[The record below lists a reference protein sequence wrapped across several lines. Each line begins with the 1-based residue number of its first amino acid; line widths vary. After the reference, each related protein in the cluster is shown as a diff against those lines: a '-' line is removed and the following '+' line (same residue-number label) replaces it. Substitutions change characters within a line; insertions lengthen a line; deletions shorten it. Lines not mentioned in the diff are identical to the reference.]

1 MMNVLL
7 LIFKLVEKEIKITKR
22 IVLTGITGFL
32 GSHLARALIAEG
44 YKVIGLK
51 RSSSSLHRLSGVL
64 DNLTLVDVESADY
77 DAIFHDHGKVDTI
90 VHTATSYGRNN
101 ETVTE
106 IFSANTEFPLRLLDS
121 GSRAGVRSFMN
132 TDTILDKYLNFYA
145 FSKNQLLEWG
155 HFFALNEKIAFW
167 NLRLEHFYGFGDD
180 ATKFTSYI
188 FNSCLANQPEI
199 RLTHGEQRRDF
210 IYIDDVVSA
219 YLLLLREIE
228 WAAPILREF
237 DIGSGTSISIKEFVI
252 LVKTLTGS
260 TTELR
265 FGALPY
271 RDGEVMHSAAN
282 VAPLTALGWKC
293 EHDIDA
299 GIRKV
304 LRLGGL

>member
-1 MMNVLL
+1 MKSK
-7 LIFKLVEKEIKITKR
+7 IVEKELNITKK

-32 GSHLARALIAEG
+32 GSHLARALISEG

-51 RSSSSLHRLSGVL
+51 RSFSSLHRLSGVL
-64 DNLTLVDVESADY
+64 NELTLIDVECADY
-77 DAIFHDHGKVDTI
+77 DAIFHDHGEVDTI
-90 VHTATSYGRNN
+90 LHTATNYGRNN

-106 IFSANTEFPLRLLDS
+106 IFTANTEFPLRLLDA

-155 HFFALNEKIAFW
+155 RFFALNEKIVFW

-180 ATKFTSYI
+180 DTKFTSYI
-188 FNSCLANQPEI
+188 FNSCLANEPEI
-199 RLTHGEQRRDF
+199 RLTCGEQRRDF

-219 YLLLLREIE
+219 YLLLLREIQG
-228 WAAPILREF
+228 AAPIFREF
-237 DIGSGTSISIKEFVI
+237 DIGTGKSISIKEFVI
-252 LVKTLTGS
+252 LVKILTGS

-271 RDGEVMHSAAN
+271 REGEVMHSAAN

-293 EHDIDA
+293 EYDIDA

>member
-1 MMNVLL
+1 MKVN
-7 LIFKLVEKEIKITKR
+7 KINKQ

-51 RSSSSLHRLSGVL
+51 RRSSSLHRLSGVL
-64 DNLTLVDVESADY
+64 NALTLVDIESVDY
-77 DAIFHDHGKVDTI
+77 DAIFRDHGNVDTI
-90 VHTATSYGRNN
+90 LHTATSYGRNN

-106 IFSANTEFPLRLLDS
+106 IFSANTDFPLRLLDA

-155 HFFALNEKIAFW
+155 RFFSLNEKIAFW

-180 ATKFTSYI
+180 ASKFTAYI
-188 FNSCLANQPEI
+188 INSCLANEPEI

-219 YLLLLREIE
+219 YLLLLREING
-228 WAAPILREF
+228 AVPVLREF
-237 DIGSGTSISIKEFVI
+237 DIGSGSSISIKEFVT
-252 LVKTLTGS
+252 LVKRLTGS
-260 TTELR
+260 TTELK

-271 RDGEVMHSAAN
+271 RDGEVMNSTAN
-282 VAPLTALGWKC
+282 VASLTALGWKC
-293 EHDIDA
+293 KYDVEA
-299 GIRKV
+299 GISKV
-304 LRLGGL
+304 LGMEACKP